1 MEKQDTYQAFVS
13 GNIDFTDT
21 TRLHLEALYAKTE
34 VPNAGATPTGATTRL
49 VSETALTLYDP
60 DGTFRGTSP
69 TNFDPRRASF
79 FYIPIENPGFA
90 GAFAPGAGYVPTGA
104 TAGYIQVGTWRPY
117 LSTGNPAYD
126 DGTQR
131 YNFERDN
138 MRVAAEL
145 TGEIGSVNWLTSL
158 SYGQTNYIRQEADI
172 STGKLQLALRG
183 FGGAS
188 CNGVRADLAGSTC
201 EWFNPFSNS
210 FASTADGTANP
221 NFVGAGNSRAL
232 LQWLED
238 DMENHNKTSNGEF
251 NLVFSGDMP
260 VSLPGGQIG
269 WAAGAQY
276 RHTWLDIGYNS
287 ISSRATNPCVDTPI
301 TGSTTCFPTGESP
314 YNFLATYAE
323 QDLDRGVYA
332 GFGELSLPVTDSLNA
347 QLAARFEDY
356 GNKGGSSFDPKLSVK
371 YQIIDQLALRGSV
384 GTTFRAPP
392 QQTLVTDPAIAFSTI
407 LGASRPVQTAGNPNL
422 EPEESFQWSA
432 GAVLTLGN
440 FRALVDFW
448 RFDIDKILTTEPAA
462 GVAALVFPTATGP
475 NNCATVDPAFLA
487 ARFVFANNTCA
498 VGNILQIN
506 VSNINGAGLRN
517 DGIDLTMDYTFDNL
531 LGGSLTLGA
540 SGTWIHEYKTETL
553 VVNGQVA
560 EVGFDGVGFLN
571 QGTTLFA
578 LPEWRAQAYLD
589 FNFGQ
594 QNVRW
599 TTNFVDQYRDQRD
612 GINRDGR
619 TFGNLFTAASPDG
632 RIVDS
637 AMVHNVTYK
646 VDLPRSITL
655 LGTVENVFDED
666 PSFARLELNYDPLTG
681 LPLGRTYKLGFR
693 MGFE

>member
-1 MEKQDTYQAFVS
+1 M
-13 GNIDFTDT
+13 
-21 TRLHLEALYAKTE
+21 
-34 VPNAGATPTGATTRL
+34 
-49 VSETALTLYDP
+49 
-60 DGTFRGTSP
+60 
-69 TNFDPRRASF
+69 
-79 FYIPIENPGFA
+79 
-90 GAFAPGAGYVPTGA
+90 
-104 TAGYIQVGTWRPY
+104 
-117 LSTGNPAYD
+117 
-126 DGTQR
+126 
-131 YNFERDN
+131 
-138 MRVAAEL
+138 
-145 TGEIGSVNWLTSL
+145 
-158 SYGQTNYIRQEADI
+158 
-172 STGKLQLALRG
+172 
-183 FGGAS
+183 
-188 CNGVRADLAGSTC
+188 
-201 EWFNPFSNS
+201 
-210 FASTADGTANP
+210 
-221 NFVGAGNSRAL
+221 
-232 LQWLED
+232 
-238 DMENHNKTSNGEF
+238 
-251 NLVFSGDMP
+251 
-260 VSLPGGQIG
+260 
-269 WAAGAQY
+269 
-276 RHTWLDIGYNS
+276 
-287 ISSRATNPCVDTPI
+287 
-301 TGSTTCFPTGESP
+301 
-314 YNFLATYAE
+314 
-323 QDLDRGVYA
+323 
-332 GFGELSLPVTDSLNA
+332 SLPVTDSLNA

-517 DGIDLTMDYTFDNL
+517 DGIDLTMDYTFDDL
-531 LGGSLTLGA
+531 LGGTLTLGA

-646 VDLPRSITL
+646 SICRAASRCSERSRMCSTKIRRL
-655 LGTVENVFDED
+655 LVWSSTTI
-666 PSFARLELNYDPLTG
+666 R
-681 LPLGRTYKLGFR
+681 
-693 MGFE
+693 